1 MHTPKL
7 ILASNS
13 PRRRQLI
20 AAFGWEFRVLPA
32 DIDETPLPDEPPPD
46 YVARLALAKG
56 RALLSQAAEDEII
69 VAADTSVADG
79 TEILGKPLNSTD
91 AWRMLRQLCGRTH
104 QVHTAVAVL
113 RRSDQ
118 LAVVDVCTTDV
129 PMRTYTP
136 QEMAA
141 YISSQDPF
149 DKAGAYAI
157 QHRGFHPVE
166 SLAGCYANVVGLPLC
181 HLTRLLRRAGVDF
194 HGGLPAYC
202 QAQFDYA
209 CPVSETILAH
219 RLGPDHLGASLEN

>member
-1 MHTPKL
+1 MQPPKL
-7 ILASNS
+7 ILATKS

-32 DIDETPLPDEPPPD
+32 DIDETPLPAEPPPD

-56 RALLSQAAEDEII
+56 RALLPQADENEII

-79 TEILGKPLNSTD
+79 VEILGKPLNATD
-91 AWRMLRQLCGRTH
+91 AFRMLRQLGGHTH
-104 QVHTAVAVL
+104 QVYTAVAVL

-129 PMRTYTP
+129 PMRVFSGL
-136 QEMAA
+136 EIAA
-141 YISSQDPF
+141 YISSRDPF

-194 HGGLPAYC
+194 QGDLPAYC

-209 CPVSETILAH
+209 CPVSETILAQ
-219 RLGPDHLGASLEN
+219 RLGSDRLGSSLEN